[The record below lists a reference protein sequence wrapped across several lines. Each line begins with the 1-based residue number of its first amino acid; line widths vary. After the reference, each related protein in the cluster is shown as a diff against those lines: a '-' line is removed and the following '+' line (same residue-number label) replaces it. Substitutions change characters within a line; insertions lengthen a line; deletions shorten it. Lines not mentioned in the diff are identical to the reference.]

1 MNFDIFPTKIY
12 VGNIDA
18 KKIKIKENKIFNK
31 WNNVSTSHSE
41 NPLDNIVEKDSLNYL
56 LKTIT
61 GLLDEVILSK
71 YEIRLANIWKN
82 YYKNKDFQE
91 THIHPKSNFSFV
103 IYEKIKESQTI
114 FYAPNHFLI
123 QSIFDNPSL
132 YPQTFKPNLTKNQ
145 IIIFPSF
152 LEHSVEQNNNSITI
166 AGNFNFRYVE
176 KIK

>member
-18 KKIKIKENKIFNK
+18 QQIKIKENKISNK
-31 WNNVSTSHSE
+31 WNNVATSHPT
-41 NPLDNIVEKDSLNYL
+41 NNLDNTLEKESLDYL
-56 LKTIT
+56 FKTIT
-61 GLLDEVILSK
+61 TLLDEVIHKPYRIKL
-71 YEIRLANIWKN
+71 INIWKN

-91 THIHPKSNFSFV
+91 THIHPKSNFSFI

-123 QSIFDNPSL
+123 QSIFDESTL
-132 YPQTFKPNLTKNQ
+132 YTQTFKPNLTKNQ

-152 LEHSVEQNNNSITI
+152 LEHSVEQHNNSISI
-166 AGNFNFRYVE
+166 AGNFNFAY
-176 KIK
+176 IKGS